1 MTRGLIKT
9 IAHSF
14 SMGWRDAWKQK
25 ATLASLFLGYAV
37 LTGIWASIWFMV
49 PGEAM
54 EKIGMS
60 YTQII
65 WYFTMTEL
73 LIFSL
78 GHMYRDV
85 EDDIKTGQMTMFFI
99 RPVGYVALKGA
110 EWMGHSCL
118 RIAVFLPPIA
128 VLAWLVTGGVP
139 LSFTGMVFMPLM
151 LITGLLIWLLI
162 QTVIGLSAAWL
173 NSARPIWMITQKG
186 AFVLG
191 GMIVPITL
199 YPDSLRLFALATPFP
214 AILYAPASM
223 IVDSTWFH
231 VLSMLALQLFW
242 IFICFIVLIFVKSR
256 FEERLL
262 LRGEL

>member
-1 MTRGLIKT
+1 MSRGFTKT

-14 SMGWRDAWKQK
+14 AMGWRDAWEQK
-25 ATLASLFLGYAV
+25 ATLASLFLGYVV
-37 LTGIWASIWFMV
+37 LTGIWASVWFMV
-49 PGEAM
+49 PDEAM

-118 RIAVFLPPIA
+118 RVVAFLPPIA
-128 VLAWLVTGGVP
+128 VLAYLVTGGIP
-139 LSFTGMVFMPLM
+139 LDFTGMVFMPLM
-151 LITGLLIWLLI
+151 LVTGLLIWLLI
-162 QTVIGLSAAWL
+162 QTIIGLSAAWF

-199 YPDSLRLFALATPFP
+199 YPEALQLFAWLTPFP
-214 AILYAPASM
+214 AILYAPASL
-223 IVDSTWFH
+223 IVDSAWPH
-231 VLSMLALQLFW
+231 IVSMLALQLFW
-242 IFICFIVLIFVKSR
+242 IVVCLVALAFVKTR